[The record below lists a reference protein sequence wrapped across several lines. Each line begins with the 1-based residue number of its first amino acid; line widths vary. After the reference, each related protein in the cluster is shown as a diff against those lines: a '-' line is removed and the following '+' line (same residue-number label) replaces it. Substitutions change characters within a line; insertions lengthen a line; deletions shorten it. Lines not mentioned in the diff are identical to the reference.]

1 MRGTRVVI
9 LGSLALGSVPLL
21 VLIFLHG
28 PHWESR
34 FERKYHGI
42 REGMT
47 EDEVRQVIGFDGT
60 DQTSAPGYWC
70 ERGGTTPFVTGA
82 TVVLW
87 EKDGEQIW
95 VGFDEG
101 RVVSKYFHDLNYL

>member
-9 LGSLALGSVPLL
+9 LGSLALGIVPLL

-34 FERKYHGI
+34 FERTYHGI

-47 EDEVRQVIGFDGT
+47 EDEVRQVVGFNGSV
-60 DQTSAPGYWC
+60 QTSVPGF
-70 ERGGTTPFVTGA
+70 RRDGGGTVGFVTGA

-95 VGFDEG
+95 VGFDQG
-101 RVVSKYFHDLNYL
+101 RVVSKFFHDLNYL